1 MQAYIITE
9 TEKQNFLKELE
20 LEKLKSPNAM
30 DAPLEM
36 TPAEGKATQTSGWS
50 KFTAGFTTW
59 LVAFYRENYP

>member
-30 DAPLEM
+30 DVPLEM
-36 TPAEGKATQTSGWS
+36 TPAEEKRLKQAVEQIHRRFHFMTCRLLS
-50 KFTAGFTTW
+50 
-59 LVAFYRENYP
+59 